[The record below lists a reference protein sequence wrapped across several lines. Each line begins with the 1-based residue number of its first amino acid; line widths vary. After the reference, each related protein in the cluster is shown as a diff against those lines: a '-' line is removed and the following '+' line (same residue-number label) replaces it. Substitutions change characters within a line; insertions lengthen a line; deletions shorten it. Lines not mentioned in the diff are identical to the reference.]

1 MCIRDRHEFV
11 RGLRYLIPLAWIM
24 LVGVLALFWPRM
36 AAWLRV
42 GLCVLAVLLMLL
54 CNGDRQNVAAL
65 YSIAEHTGLPM
76 PYMKMCIRDRGQG
89 ACHHYCGR
97 FAGDGAGGSVQH
109 GHRPAFR
116 LAGSVFDHRGYGLL
130 HCADFVATAADA

>member
-1 MCIRDRHEFV
+1 MGRLPMAHEFV

-54 CNGDRQNVAAL
+54 CNGDRQNVVRSTE
-65 YSIAEHTGLPM
+65 YPSIPGFP
-76 PYMKMCIRDRGQG
+76 CSI
-89 ACHHYCGR
+89 
-97 FAGDGAGGSVQH
+97 
-109 GHRPAFR
+109 
-116 LAGSVFDHRGYGLL
+116 
-130 HCADFVATAADA
+130 